1 MTPIIRSIDL
11 CVYVVVFCTL
21 VSPGGR
27 EEGGGYILHMPI
39 TDALHLGMC

>member
-27 EEGGGYILHMPI
+27 EEGGGVHI
-39 TDALHLGMC
+39 TCAHY